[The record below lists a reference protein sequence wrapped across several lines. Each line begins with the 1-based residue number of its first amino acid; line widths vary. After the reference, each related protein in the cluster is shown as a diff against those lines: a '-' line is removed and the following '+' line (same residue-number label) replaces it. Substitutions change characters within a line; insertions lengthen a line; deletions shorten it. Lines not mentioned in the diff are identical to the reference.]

1 MAKLTDQEVIQYF
14 QNRKQELTQE
24 LHKIETVLSTLTGDA
39 APKKRKYT
47 RRQGAAAGRGRKPKT
62 PTAQSAIETMAE
74 TPVKTNRARR
84 KTTGAKAAG
93 SKTVPPGKTAVKKG
107 VKAPNSTPK
116 ALSRATSG
124 AQPSSSSSGKYPAE
138 GSWDSK
144 IQYALG
150 QIGSGKKEDITQF
163 IAGKE
168 PGASPEK
175 IQKALT
181 LRLAI
186 LAKAGKLKAE
196 QAGDQQHYSLS

>member
-1 MAKLTDQEVIQYF
+1 MAKLTDQEVVQYF

-24 LHKIETVLSTLTGDA
+24 LRKIETVLSTLTSNA
-39 APKKRKYT
+39 TPKKRKYT
-47 RRQGAAAGRGRKPKT
+47 RRQATAAGRGRKAKT
-62 PTAQSAIETMAE
+62 ATAQSAIETTPE
-74 TPVKTNRARR
+74 TPVKAKRARR

-93 SKTVPPGKTAVKKG
+93 TKAVSAGKTAAKKG

-116 ALSRATSG
+116 ALSRATSA
-124 AQPSSSSSGKYPAE
+124 AQLSSSSSGEYHSE
-138 GSWDSK
+138 RSWDSK

-186 LAKAGKLKAE
+186 LAKTGKLKTE
-196 QAGDQQHYSLS
+196 PAGDQQQYSLG